1 MITLDIQ
8 TSSKSYI
15 HTVTKPIYSV
25 VASSSKGK
33 SQTYE
38 RVEEQINYQERNDT
52 QLRYVLDGISE
63 IAVFER
69 RAERLRDLL
78 LEDPTAL
85 SEIEIFQLKRI
96 FNNSRELISANQERG
111 QLILLSLASLLEPLI
126 ENSAYSQEIASIVRT
141 LLKSPVKTLRYAG
154 LDIIAAGL
162 GIVPIADKL
171 LKEAKLLLA
180 NEESGYVLDYLE
192 SL

>member
-1 MITLDIQ
+1 MITLDVQ

-15 HTVTKPIYSV
+15 QTVTKPTYSL

-33 SQTYE
+33 SQAYE

-78 LEDPTAL
+78 LEDRTAL
-85 SEIEIFQLKRI
+85 SETEILQLKRI
-96 FNNSRELISANQERG
+96 FNNSRKLISANQEQG

-162 GIVPIADKL
+162 GIVPVADKL
-171 LKEAKLLLA
+171 LKEAKRLLE

>member
-1 MITLDIQ
+1 MISLDIQ

-15 HTVTKPIYSV
+15 QTVTKPIYSV

-33 SQTYE
+33 SQAYK

-78 LEDPTAL
+78 LEDRTAL
-85 SEIEIFQLKRI
+85 SETEILQLKRI
-96 FNNSRELISANQERG
+96 FNNSRKLISANQEQG

-126 ENSAYSQEIASIVRT
+126 ENSDYSQEIASIVRT

-162 GIVPIADKL
+162 GIVPVADKL
-171 LKEAKLLLA
+171 LKEAKLLLK
-180 NEESGYVLDYLE
+180 NEEFGYVLDYLE

>member
-1 MITLDIQ
+1 MIRLDIQ
-8 TSSKSYI
+8 TSPKSYI
-15 HTVTKPIYSV
+15 QTVTKPIYSV

-33 SQTYE
+33 SQAYA

-78 LEDPTAL
+78 LEDRTAL
-85 SEIEIFQLKRI
+85 SETEILQLKRI
-96 FNNSRELISANQERG
+96 FNNSRELISANEEQG

-141 LLKSPVKTLRYAG
+141 LLKSPIKTLRYAG
-154 LDIIAAGL
+154 LDVIAAGL

-171 LKEAKLLLA
+171 LKEAKLLLQ
-180 NEESGYVLDYLE
+180 NEGSGYVLDYLE